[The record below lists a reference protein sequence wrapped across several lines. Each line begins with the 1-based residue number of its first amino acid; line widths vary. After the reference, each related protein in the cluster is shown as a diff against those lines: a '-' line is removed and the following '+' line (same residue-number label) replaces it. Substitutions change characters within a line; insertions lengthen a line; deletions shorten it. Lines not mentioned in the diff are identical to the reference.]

1 MKGPLQLR
9 DRRRGEGCGEE
20 GILHLGVLGGEALQ
34 RGEAAQ
40 KTGLWGGGA
49 WATCFDPCYG

>member
-40 KTGLWGGGA
+40 KTGLWGGGVMGHV
-49 WATCFDPCYG
+49 F